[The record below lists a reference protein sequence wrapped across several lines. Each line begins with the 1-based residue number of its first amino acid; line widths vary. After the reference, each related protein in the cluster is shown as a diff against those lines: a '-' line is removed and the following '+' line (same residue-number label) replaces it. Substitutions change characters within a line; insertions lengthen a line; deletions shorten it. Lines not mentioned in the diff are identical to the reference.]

1 MPSNTRWIGTA
12 SGCSDPLPDCA
23 GVNNRDRMSTSVKM
37 AGGISPS
44 TDKSWLVNGA
54 AQTDDLAVMIN
65 DKQYAVLIPVCSLAK
80 LQNDGLQTGSPQLAM
95 N

>member
-12 SGCSDPLPDCA
+12 SGCSDPLPNFT

-44 TDKSWLVNGA
+44 PDKSWLVNGA

-65 DKQYAVLIPVCSLAK
+65 DRQYAVLIPRYLLAK
-80 LQNDGLQTGSPQLAM
+80 P
-95 N
+95 